1 MKSTAILLVI
11 LRAVLLSV
19 LFVAA
24 FRQQQLMASSR
35 SCQNHYRYYDY
46 EYEYCNRNPDFHSDS
61 DLGVGV
67 GVTLLRMG
75 GYYVEADEEKA
86 KNIIDRSQTHMIFGS
101 RCLETKLQ
109 LRVFGGSSS
118 SSSSSDDDT
127 EPLVT
132 VVGLMPLG
140 DDDKNQNESES
151 ESEKG
156 QTQTEQIPSSVLTND
171 GDGNTL
177 GKLLGALFGDK
188 NNNSNNN
195 NNTEEKQEQEPPL
208 ALVEIADP
216 LFSIASETW
225 LAARFGSSG
234 APVSIRV
241 RHFDED
247 RLRILQHSRMFFNP
261 RTTTTSVDVD
271 VAPLETETGGIDDL
285 LEGLAPLST
294 AAIVVTSSEPFA
306 VSLLEAIEG
315 AHAGAGAGA
324 APKVVVPSSFRDIH
338 DGFEYRSM
346 GIGGD
351 NDNDNDDPAAS
362 EFW

>member
-1 MKSTAILLVI
+1 MP
-11 LRAVLLSV
+11 
-19 LFVAA
+19 
-24 FRQQQLMASSR
+24 SSR
-35 SCQNHYRYYDY
+35 SCRNHYRFYEY
-46 EYEYCNRNPDFHSDS
+46 EYEYCNRNPDFDSDS
-61 DLGVGV
+61 DLGV

-75 GYYVEADEEKA
+75 GYYVEADEEKV

-109 LRVFGGSSS
+109 FRVFGGSSS
-118 SSSSSDDDT
+118 SWNSSDDDT

-140 DDDKNQNESES
+140 DDDDDKNE
-151 ESEKG
+151 
-156 QTQTEQIPSSVLTND
+156 TQTEEIPSSVLTNE

-177 GKLLGALFGDK
+177 GKLLGALFGDE
-188 NNNSNNN
+188 NNNSNN

-208 ALVEIADP
+208 ALVEIGADP

-261 RTTTTSVDVD
+261 RTTTSVDVD
-271 VAPLETETGGIDDL
+271 VAPLDTETGGIDDL

-294 AAIVVTSSEPFA
+294 TAIVVTSSEPFA

-362 EFW
+362 EFWEVIL